1 MTNQNEAAVATAEEN
16 EDRTTDITVILEG
29 QEVDYLKDATPETAA
44 PHISAALLAAAMG
57 MSIEL
62 QLSDPGVYGVLS
74 AVLGDSGVK
83 FTLKAAA

>member
-1 MTNQNEAAVATAEEN
+1 MTIQNEAAATPADDT

-29 QEVDYLKDATPETAA
+29 TEVDHLTGATPETAA
-44 PHISAALLAAAMG
+44 PHISGALLAAAMG

-62 QLSDPGVYGVLS
+62 QLSDPGVYEVLS